1 MTKMVKGFSVT
12 LFMLALMAFLAH
24 ELVPHHHHDL
34 LTGKVVGCSSNQH
47 NHQSDSEE
55 HSNHEHDATC
65 SILSHLPW
73 DSKSVKTTI
82 HTIDLQKVLL
92 HPLIS
97 QNSEL
102 LSRNKFT
109 SCEVIPIFDHSAKSI
124 LLSFSIS
131 KRGPPTC

>member
-1 MTKMVKGFSVT
+1 MVKGFSVT

-82 HTIDLQKVLL
+82 HIIDLQKVLL

-109 SCEVIPIFDHSAKSI
+109 SCEVIPIFDHSAKSN
-124 LLSFSIS
+124 LLSFSMS
-131 KRGPPTC
+131 KRGPPTS

>member
-1 MTKMVKGFSVT
+1 MVKGFSVT

-34 LTGKVVGCSSNQH
+34 LTGKVVGCNSNQH

-82 HTIDLQKVLL
+82 HIVDHQQVLL
-92 HPLIS
+92 HPLFN
-97 QNSEL
+97 QNSAL
-102 LSRNKFT
+102 LRLKEHE
-109 SCEVIPIFDHSAKSI
+109 SCEVIPIFNHSAKSI